1 MTPKF
6 QKYLQRVFKVYFS
19 FELSVI
25 IGIVIPLA
33 ELKFQNFRNNQL
45 ESNHPHL
52 LLTDLYSSDHITMQP
67 FPHFQHLLRNAF
79 IGFLFNF
86 FFVDLKKIISIS

>member
-45 ESNHPHL
+45 ESNHRHL
-52 LLTDLYSSDHITMQP
+52 LWRYLYWSAHIKVQP
-67 FPHFQHLLRNAF
+67 FRHFRHLQRNAF
-79 IGFLFNF
+79 IGFILRFSENNF
-86 FFVDLKKIISIS
+86 